1 MTPKIH
7 VPTVKRMLKHYK
19 LINSARK
26 RGYSAQAIAKLIAA
40 KELSERSAF

>member
-1 MTPKIH
+1 MTPKLH

-26 RGYSAQAIAKLIAA
+26 RGYSAVAIAKLVRAA
-40 KELSERSAF
+40 EDSER